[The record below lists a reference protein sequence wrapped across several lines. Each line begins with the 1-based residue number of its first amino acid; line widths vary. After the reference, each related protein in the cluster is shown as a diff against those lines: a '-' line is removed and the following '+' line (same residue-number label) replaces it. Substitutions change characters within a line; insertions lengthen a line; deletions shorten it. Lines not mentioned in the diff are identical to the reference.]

1 MKITR
6 RQLRKLILEALN
18 EKSKGPLGKLAKGI
32 EDRGTSGDFK
42 EYCEDEG
49 FEGVN
54 QSCIDHTV
62 EKGTTKR
69 KRQANLAVTFS
80 KAKGGGPSLK
90 YPKKEG

>member
-1 MKITR
+1 MKITQS
-6 RQLRKLILEALN
+6 QLRKLIIEALT
-18 EKSKGPLGKLAKGI
+18 EGGGPLGKLAKGV

-49 FEGVN
+49 FDGVN
-54 QSCIDHTV
+54 QSCIDHSV

-90 YPKKEG
+90 YPKKD